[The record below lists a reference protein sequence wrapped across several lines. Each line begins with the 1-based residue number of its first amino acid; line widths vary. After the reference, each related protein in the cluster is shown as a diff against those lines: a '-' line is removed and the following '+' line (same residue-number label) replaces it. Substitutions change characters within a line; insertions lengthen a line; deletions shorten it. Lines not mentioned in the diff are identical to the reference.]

1 MMIDAIIS
9 ATYYLLFVVP
19 LIVIG
24 VLLAEIVIEL
34 KWVDRICFL
43 FSPIMQFSHMKSEL
57 CLSFP
62 TALGSPTAAFAI
74 IADLYEKKLIGRRE
88 LTLASLVT
96 TFPGSL
102 AHWRS
107 SLPILIPLVGM
118 PGVLFFAFVMLAEF
132 TKASI
137 ALVLA
142 RILLRGGSGNY
153 PIKKSKSEVQHP
165 PLREA
170 LKRSLRSAKKISV
183 KILAVTVPVT
193 VAVYI
198 LIDAG
203 LFDQI
208 SLYLSG
214 VAKYLPVPAEALSII
229 AAQQL
234 NYVAAYT
241 IAGNML
247 AEGVLRSRDIT
258 LTLLIGDVL
267 ASVVNLRFKIP
278 YYIGIFSP
286 RLGTQ
291 VLLISLP
298 MRIAIL
304 MLIIWILMMLWY

>member
-1 MMIDAIIS
+1 MMIDAIIL
-9 ATYYLLFVVP
+9 ATYYLLFVLP
-19 LIVIG
+19 LIVLG

-34 KWVDRICFL
+34 KWVDRVCFL
-43 FSPIMQFSHMKSEL
+43 FSPIMRFSHMKSEL

-74 IADLYEKKLIGRRE
+74 IADLYEKKLITQKE
-88 LTLASLVT
+88 LTLASLVI

-142 RILLRGGSGNY
+142 RILLRGEGNY
-153 PIKKSKSEVQHP
+153 YIKKSKLEVQRT
-165 PLREA
+165 PLRDV
-170 LKRSLRSAKKISV
+170 LKRSLKSAKKIV
-183 KILAVTVPVT
+183 LKILAVMVPVT

-208 SLYLSG
+208 SLYLSS
-214 VAKYLPVPAEALSII
+214 VAIYLPVPAEAISII

-247 AEGVLRSRDIT
+247 TEGVLSSRDIT

-291 VLLISLP
+291 VLIISLL